1 MLYAMM
7 EIPMYFN
14 NLNPLDGSSINVDF
28 KKGCYFMVAAGPL
41 DQFSNF
47 SDIGPSYHHHKNSA
61 VNMVKIEDR
70 EEKGGASVATVQ
82 PLLLACI
89 FVMTFIKIV

>member
-1 MLYAMM
+1 MATATRISSRWNTALPKQSLPTQDIDIKNATIQIGGNMLYAMM

-47 SDIGPSYHHHKNSA
+47 FRYWTQLSP
-61 VNMVKIEDR
+61 
-70 EEKGGASVATVQ
+70 
-82 PLLLACI
+82 P
-89 FVMTFIKIV
+89 